1 MESLTSC
8 QYQEGYLL
16 EFFPLRSADLGSE
29 GSLHLTDTLNRVEAG
44 SEDIREDLSSTQC
57 DCACDC

>member
-1 MESLTSC
+1 MESLMPC

-16 EFFPLRSADLGSE
+16 EFFPLRSGDVGSKDSVHLAD
-29 GSLHLTDTLNRVEAG
+29 TPDRVEVG
-44 SEDIREDLSSTQC
+44 FEDRREDFSAQC